1 MIFRKYILGLLLLLT
16 ASLSATAQIQ
26 GIVIDAQTGDTIS
39 YPSATY
45 KGHHIAVSGDA
56 SGKFTIDRGY

>member
-16 ASLSATAQIQ
+16 ASLPATAQIQ

-45 KGHHIAVSGDA
+45 KVIRARN
-56 SGKFTIDRGY
+56 TP